1 MERQAARMTMAKSGA
16 NQSKIMAV
24 GGSALTGWR
33 GAAVGVLAKPVAK
46 HSRFTEDQ
54 IKALLGL
61 ALIAY
66 AIYRIAKPVVRAV
79 KS

>member
-1 MERQAARMTMAKSGA
+1 MEGQGGKMTMAESAA

-54 IKALLGL
+54 IKASMGL
-61 ALIAY
+61 ALLAY
-66 AIYRIAKPVVRAV
+66 AIYRIAKPVVHAV